1 MRPNRRARGGP
12 EGDIHIMGALDI
24 DSAAHHSPVHKLH
37 HADAQDPGSTRDR
50 TVHLRWYVA
59 MATAHLEI
67 FV

>member
-1 MRPNRRARGGP
+1 
-12 EGDIHIMGALDI
+12 MGALDI
-24 DSAAHHSPVHKLH
+24 DSAAHHRPVHKLH